1 MSAGGG
7 GGVTGDWAALDALE
21 ASLSSLGTAVPDA
34 AQAAAAE
41 IQTIARADYA
51 AGRGPFGETWA
62 RRKKDG
68 ALALARPGQT
78 VTFAAVG
85 VEIHGEAEGILQ
97 YHQDGG
103 PHLPVR
109 KVFPSPGDGMPPAWE
124 AAVEQAMGAE
134 MVKRGIQT

>member
-1 MSAGGG
+1 MSASG
-7 GGVTGDWAALDALE
+7 GGVTGDWAELDALE
-21 ASLSSLGTAVPDA
+21 ALLSSLGTAVPDA
-34 AQAAAAE
+34 AAAAASQ

-78 VTFAAVG
+78 VTFAALG

-103 PHLPVR
+103 PHLPIR
-109 KVFPSPGDGMPPAWE
+109 KVFPDPGEDMPPAWE
-124 AAVEQAMGAE
+124 AAMEQAMGTE
-134 MVKRGIQT
+134 MAKRGIGT